1 MTVKSI
7 YQSDDDDFR
16 KGGVIDE
23 TKSRK
28 YSEDSG
34 NSYRSSLPQDIW
46 SVDEGRNSRAL
57 LIHVWRVDQQHPETP
72 GSSLA
77 V

>member
-7 YQSDDDDFR
+7 YQSDDDDFK

-23 TKSRK
+23 RKSRK

-34 NSYRSSLPQDIW
+34 NSYRSFLPQDIW
-46 SVDEGRNSRAL
+46 SVDE
-57 LIHVWRVDQQHPETP
+57 
-72 GSSLA
+72 
-77 V
+77 